1 MGKAAVLKIIG
12 QFKDALEK
20 KGIKIVRIV
29 LYGSYA
35 AGKHREG
42 SDIDLVVIS
51 DDFSSMSYWQRID
64 LLSGAIYEVLKPIE
78 AVAMTDA
85 EWENGESLIADYAR
99 NGEVVFAA

>member
-20 KGIKIVRIV
+20 KGIRIERIV

-35 AGKHREG
+35 AGTQRED

-51 DDFSSMSYWQRID
+51 DNFLGLGYWQRID
-64 LLSGAIYEVLKPIE
+64 LLSAAIYEVFKPIE
-78 AVAMTDA
+78 AVAMTRT
-85 EWENGESLIADYAR
+85 EWEKGDSFIVDFAR

>member
-20 KGIKIVRIV
+20 KGIKIERIV
-29 LYGSYA
+29 LFGSYA
-35 AGKHREG
+35 AGKQRAG
-42 SDIDLVVIS
+42 SDIDLVIIS
-51 DDFSSMSYWQRID
+51 DDFSPMNYWQRIE
-64 LLSGAIYEVLKPIE
+64 LLSDAIYDVLKPIE

-85 EWENGESLIADYAR
+85 EWEKGESFIADYAR